1 MRFNAKVTRPTPPP
15 GASSPHSGKQAD
27 YTIAGATYSATPL
40 DPGLYL
46 VATPIGNLGDI
57 TIRALATLAAADQVY
72 CEDTRISRRLM
83 ERYGISAK
91 LSAYHDHNG
100 DKVRPQILQKLEAG
114 ASVALIS
121 DAGTP
126 IVSDPGYKL
135 VRQAL
140 DQGIQVTPVP
150 GPSAPL
156 AGLTKSGL
164 PSDRFFFGGFL
175 PPKQGARAKVLEE
188 LAALNATLIFFESG
202 NRLAGTL
209 GDVAEILG
217 PRQVVVTRELTKL
230 HEEAI
235 SDDAASLARTIGKP
249 KGEITLLI
257 APPEAKEVASAAQ
270 IDAALR
276 AALVDLPAGKAAAQV
291 AKDLGLSRQALYDR
305 AVELKNQLE

>member
-1 MRFNAKVTRPTPPP
+1 M
-15 GASSPHSGKQAD
+15 
-27 YTIAGATYSATPL
+27 
-40 DPGLYL
+40 

-57 TIRALATLAAADQVY
+57 TLRALATLAAADLVY
-72 CEDTRISRRLM
+72 CEDTRISRRLL
-83 ERYGISAK
+83 ERYAISAR
-91 LSAYHDHNG
+91 LSTYHDHNG
-100 DKVRPQILQKLEAG
+100 DRVRPQILEKLAAG
-114 ASVALIS
+114 ASIALIS

-135 VRQAL
+135 IRAAL
-140 DQGIQVTPVP
+140 DRHITVTPVP

-175 PPKQGARAKVLEE
+175 PPRHGARLKALEQ
-188 LAALNATLIFFESG
+188 LSGLSATLIFFESG
-202 NRLAGTL
+202 NRIAATLA
-209 GDVAEILG
+209 DVAEALG
-217 PRQVVVTRELTKL
+217 ARQVVVTRELTKL

-235 SDDAASLARTIGKP
+235 AGEAAGLAQTVGKL

-257 APPEAKEVASAAQ
+257 APPETKESASEAQ

-276 AALVDLPAGKAAAQV
+276 AALADLPAGKAAAQV

-305 AVELKNQLE
+305 AVELKNRLE